1 MCIAITLGIRR
12 IIDKIKGEDNA
23 VCEETGIAKDKQMI
37 LETERL
43 YLRKMMQDDFDS
55 LCKILQDEEVMYA
68 YEGTFSDAEV
78 QEWLDRQI
86 ARYKK
91 WHFGFMGCNSEKKR
105 MK

>member
-78 QEWLDRQI
+78 QEWLSTGKLRVTRNGTLVLWAVI
-86 ARYKK
+86 L
-91 WHFGFMGCNSEKKR
+91 KR
-105 MK
+105 NG